1 MPRGRQTRT
10 LRPDQIERL
19 KRFRMASHDGAPH
32 GYSLPQLRLAM
43 DASFGWET
51 LRNALLGRPI
61 WDLSHA
67 YIVQWLDRYIP
78 AADPPIDGKTAA
90 AGEREEFSTEKEDA
104 QETEG
109 TTRTVRGSR

>member
-10 LRPDQIERL
+10 LRPDQIERIQ
-19 KRFRMASHDGAPH
+19 RFRMATHDGAPH

-51 LRNALLGRPI
+51 LRNALLGRPV

-78 AADPPIDGKTAA
+78 AADPPIDGKAAA
-90 AGEREEFSTEKEDA
+90 AGVRVEEGDA
-104 QETEG
+104 QETES

>member
-19 KRFRMASHDGAPH
+19 KRFRMAPHDGAPH

-51 LRNALLGRPI
+51 LQNALLGRPV

-67 YIVQWLDRYIP
+67 YIVQWLDRFVP
-78 AADPPIDGKTAA
+78 AAGAPIDGKASA
-90 AGEREEFSTEKEDA
+90 AGERDEEDA
-104 QETEG
+104 EETESA
-109 TTRTVRGSR
+109 TRTVRGSR